1 MEIQNEI
8 MEVQKEISHLVLRGL
23 SCWKLMG
30 FFLFRR
36 RLMGPIFSVIH
47 CPECFI
53 YLFISLKLKKRG
65 KKH

>member
-36 RLMGPIFSVIH
+36 RL
-47 CPECFI
+47 
-53 YLFISLKLKKRG
+53 
-65 KKH
+65 